1 MVDGLHHTVD
11 AWVVRQRGGVTIL
24 LTNHALPQHSI
35 RRERVRI
42 TLRNSARPRSASIRR
57 IDEGHAN
64 ARRAWQKLGEPE
76 YLSSRMVERL
86 ESASRIREDRCA
98 WKYANRTASS
108 RSRSA
113 RSRRGIRRGDVSVR
127 MRKARTTR
135 VAPRTL
141 TEKDLHALERKTFR
155 YFWSE
160 TNPQNG
166 LLPDN
171 TLGNV
176 PASIAGVGMAL
187 AAYPV
192 GVERRF
198 TSRRAAIERVLTT
211 LRFFHESEQGPDP
224 AATGYRGFYYHFLD
238 VRTGRRAWNCE
249 LSTIDTAILLAGA
262 LTSAA
267 YFDGTSSEERELRR
281 LAKALYDRVDWQW
294 AQNRGATVT
303 HGWKPERGFLP
314 YRWQGYNEALLLYV
328 LGLGSETHPLPKTSY
343 SAWTKTYVWKRLYGH
358 EFRLRRSAVH
368 APAVACLDR
377 FSWYPGR
384 LHATPRHR
392 LLREQPARDLRAAAI
407 CDSQSQRV
415 CRVRR
420 IRLGHNGQQRP
431 WAGGASNRRDH
442 APFPGISRSRR
453 ALRS

>member
-1 MVDGLHHTVD
+1 M
-11 AWVVRQRGGVTIL
+11 
-24 LTNHALPQHSI
+24 
-35 RRERVRI
+35 
-42 TLRNSARPRSASIRR
+42 
-57 IDEGHAN
+57 
-64 ARRAWQKLGEPE
+64 
-76 YLSSRMVERL
+76 
-86 ESASRIREDRCA
+86 
-98 WKYANRTASS
+98 
-108 RSRSA
+108 
-113 RSRRGIRRGDVSVR
+113 
-127 MRKARTTR
+127 
-135 VAPRTL
+135 
-141 TEKDLHALERKTFR
+141 ERKTFR

-267 YFDGTSSEERELRR
+267 YFDGASPPERELRR
-281 LAKALYDRVDWQW
+281 LAKALYDRVDWRW

-358 EFRLRRSAVH
+358 EFLFGGPLFMHQLSHVWIDFRGIQDDFMRRHGIDYFENS
-368 APAVACLDR
+368 R
-377 FSWYPGR
+377 R
-384 LHATPRHR
+384 ATYVQQQYAIRNPR
-392 LLREQPARDLRAAAI
+392 
-407 CDSQSQRV
+407 
-415 CRVRR
+415 
-420 IRLGHNGQQRP
+420 GF
-431 WAGGASNRRDH
+431 AGYGEYDWGITASNGPGPASAPDRRDH
-442 APFPGISRSRR
+442 APVPRVSCSRR